1 MTRSGSEWHV
11 SCEGRDAEGGQL
23 IEAIRDAVG
32 HERGE
37 GLMIGA
43 ASSAAIEQWI
53 RETAAHIV
61 GDTLH

>member
-1 MTRSGSEWHV
+1 MRRSNAGWAAA
-11 SCEGRDAEGGQL
+11 CDDAEAVHEQL
-23 IEAIRDAVG
+23 VEAIRDAVG

-37 GLMIGA
+37 GLLIGPRNTA
-43 ASSAAIEQWI
+43 ALEQWI